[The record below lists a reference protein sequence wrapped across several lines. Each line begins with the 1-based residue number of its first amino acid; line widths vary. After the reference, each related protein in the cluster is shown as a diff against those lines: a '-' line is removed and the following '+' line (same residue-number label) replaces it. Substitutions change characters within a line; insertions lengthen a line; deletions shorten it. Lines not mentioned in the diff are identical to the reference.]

1 MAKKAAKAISV
12 EVKLRSLYDLQLI
25 DAKIDQIKDMRGELP
40 LEVEDLEAELAGIN
54 QKVEKYNSEIADL
67 DRDIAN
73 KKIEIQDAHTLIKKY
88 EEQQNNVRNNR
99 EFEALS
105 KEIEYQGL
113 EIQLCDKRIREFQ
126 ARIENKK
133 EVLEAVKAKF
143 ADRKEDLNHKQGELE
158 NIMADTQKEE
168 DLLRE
173 KSDEFAKNIEDRLL
187 NAYKRIRANMNNG
200 LAVVPVIRGASGGS
214 FFLIPP
220 QRELEISARKKIIFS
235 EHCGRIL
242 VDETLA
248 QEEEEKMNKFFSKIL
263 N

>member
-1 MAKKAAKAISV
+1 MAKKSAKAISV

-73 KKIEIQDAHTLIKKY
+73 KKIEIQDDHTLIKKY

-113 EIQLCDKRIREFQ
+113 EIQLCDKRI
-126 ARIENKK
+126 
-133 EVLEAVKAKF
+133 
-143 ADRKEDLNHKQGELE
+143 
-158 NIMADTQKEE
+158 
-168 DLLRE
+168 
-173 KSDEFAKNIEDRLL
+173 S
-187 NAYKRIRANMNNG
+187 
-200 LAVVPVIRGASGGS
+200 S
-214 FFLIPP
+214 
-220 QRELEISARKKIIFS
+220 
-235 EHCGRIL
+235 
-242 VDETLA
+242 
-248 QEEEEKMNKFFSKIL
+248 
-263 N
+263 

>member
-1 MAKKAAKAISV
+1 M
-12 EVKLRSLYDLQLI
+12 
-25 DAKIDQIKDMRGELP
+25 
-40 LEVEDLEAELAGIN
+40 
-54 QKVEKYNSEIADL
+54 
-67 DRDIAN
+67 
-73 KKIEIQDAHTLIKKY
+73 
-88 EEQQNNVRNNR
+88 
-99 EFEALS
+99 
-105 KEIEYQGL
+105 
-113 EIQLCDKRIREFQ
+113 IREFQ

>member
-133 EVLEAVKAKF
+133 
-143 ADRKEDLNHKQGELE
+143 
-158 NIMADTQKEE
+158 
-168 DLLRE
+168 
-173 KSDEFAKNIEDRLL
+173 
-187 NAYKRIRANMNNG
+187 
-200 LAVVPVIRGASGGS
+200 P
-214 FFLIPP
+214 
-220 QRELEISARKKIIFS
+220 
-235 EHCGRIL
+235 
-242 VDETLA
+242 
-248 QEEEEKMNKFFSKIL
+248 
-263 N
+263 